1 MAVAAGIALGSNL
14 GDRLGH
20 LREACARLKELAVA
34 DGEFR
39 SSLVYQTAPQH
50 CPPDSPDFLNA
61 VVELE
66 FEGTANELRKA
77 TRSIEEA
84 MGRVREG
91 ERNAPRTLDLDLLY
105 VGEEECATE
114 DLTLPHPRIAE
125 RVFVLQ
131 PLVDIRPH
139 MVLPGEVVT
148 VAEQLAM
155 LLPHEAPLEAL
166 EEGLED

>member
-1 MAVAAGIALGSNL
+1 MAVFAGIALGSNL
-14 GDRLGH
+14 GDKLAN
-20 LREACARLKELAVA
+20 LREACRRLGELAVP
-34 DGEFR
+34 GSEFR
-39 SSLVYQTAPQH
+39 TSLVYQTAPQH

-66 FEGTANELRKA
+66 FEGGAQDLLKA
-77 TRSIEEA
+77 TRAIEEA

-105 VGEEECATE
+105 VGEEECETE

-139 MVLPGEVVT
+139 MVLPGEMVT
-148 VAEQLAM
+148 VA
-155 LLPHEAPLEAL
+155 
-166 EEGLED
+166 

>member
-1 MAVAAGIALGSNL
+1 MPAAAIALGSNL
-14 GDRLGH
+14 GDRLANLRNACRH
-20 LREACARLKELAVA
+20 LETLAQPT
-34 DGEFR
+34 GEFR
-39 SSLVYQTAPQH
+39 YSLVYQSVPRH

-66 FEGTANELRKA
+66 FDGDGLELLRK
-77 TRSIEEA
+77 TRAIEQLL
-84 MGRVREG
+84 GRDRKG
-91 ERNAPRTLDLDLLY
+91 ARNAARTLDLDLLY
-105 VGEEECATE
+105 VGDEQCDTQ

-139 MVLPGEVVT
+139 MVLPGEMVT

-155 LLPHEAPLEAL
+155 LLPYEAPLQAL
-166 EEGLED
+166 EEGLEL